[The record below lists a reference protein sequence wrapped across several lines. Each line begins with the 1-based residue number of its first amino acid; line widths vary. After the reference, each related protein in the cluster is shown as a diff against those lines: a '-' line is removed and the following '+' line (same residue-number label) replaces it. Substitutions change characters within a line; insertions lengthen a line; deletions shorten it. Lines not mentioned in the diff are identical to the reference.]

1 MGKVATI
8 EHIRALSDVSIH
20 IPEGKRIGL
29 VGPNGSGK
37 TSLLRIMAGILQP
50 TEGKVSTKGKVVS
63 MIDQSLGMDLNCT
76 GLENIFRRGIYLGVG
91 PKQMSSR
98 VEEIVDFSELG
109 RRIQHPL
116 YTYSAGMRTRL
127 SFSISTAI
135 SPEILIV
142 DEGLGMADTE
152 FQTKASRRLDD
163 LIKQASIFVIASHSA
178 AMLDRFGVEK
188 VHLEGGKIVRHI

>member
-20 IPEGKRIGL
+20 IPEGMRIGL

-50 TEGKVSTKGKVVS
+50 TEGRVFTKGKVVS

-76 GLENIFRRGIYLGVG
+76 GLENILRRGIYLGIG

-98 VEEIVDFSELG
+98 VDEIVDFSELG
-109 RRIQHPL
+109 HRIQHPL

-135 SPEILIV
+135 NPEILIV
-142 DEGLGMADTE
+142 DEGLGMADE
-152 FQTKASRRLDD
+152 RFQTKASKRLDD

-188 VHLEGGKIVRHI
+188 VHLEGGKIVRHV